1 MTDASEGESDSAWD
15 KLRRRKVVQW
25 GIAYAAGAWG
35 FLQGLEYVSGLLNW
49 PDQLQKVAGLAL
61 LSGLPIVLVLAW
73 YHGDRGEQRVSR
85 TEFAILTLLFM
96 LGGGL
101 FWRYQH
107 TIESPTVV
115 VTATSATLPK
125 ATIPVDSGPSIA
137 VLPFVNRS
145 AKSDDA
151 FFVDGIHDDIL
162 TQLSKVS
169 ALKVISRT
177 SVERFRDTKLPLQDV
192 AKQLGVKSILEGGVQ
207 RGGDR
212 VRVTVQ
218 LIDAATD
225 AHLWA
230 ETFDRD
236 LTAEN
241 VFAIQ
246 SEVAAAIAGALRAE
260 LTAGEKAR
268 VDAVPTQSIEAWES
282 YQLGKQRMARR
293 SSESLAE
300 AGKFFRKAIE
310 HDPQFALAHVGLAD
324 VLQLQI
330 ELSGAPLVAT
340 LAQADKSVAEALRLQ
355 PDLSEAWASAGGI
368 AIERQ
373 AADDAETKFRR
384 AIEINPNNVTA
395 RHWYGI
401 LLRDTGRYDESLE
414 QIERAV
420 ALDPLS
426 STKRLALSG
435 VLEAQ
440 GRFRDAE
447 SAYRKAVTIDPLL
460 PGSYRRLALLTAYVL
475 GRPADAVPLARKAV
489 ALDPGSPLYVD
500 TLAVLLDDLGE
511 SWEATQLLM
520 EAARRLPN
528 SSWLQSRAAVIQ
540 ASAGDW
546 KAASQSARK
555 VLAIHPRHGLALH
568 VLAIADL
575 ANGDARTAR
584 ARYAQAYPELLAPE
598 PPQIDSSNNFVAL
611 YLAQVLLET
620 GEDTR
625 ARQLLDSVEET
636 IRQSP
641 RLGAYGYGI
650 ADVEIHALRGDKAR
664 ALAALR
670 EAEQSGWRG
679 GWRGPTLRFSREAE
693 PALASIR
700 DEPEFKAV
708 FADIDRFMALER
720 AKLAKLPKDAPLDL
734 AGD

>member
-1 MTDASEGESDSAWD
+1 VTDASEGENDSAWD

-25 GIAYAAGAWG
+25 GIAYSAGAWG
-35 FLQGLEYVSGLLNW
+35 FLQGLEYVSGLLSW

-61 LSGLPIVLVLAW
+61 LIGLPIVLVLAW

-85 TEFAILTLLFM
+85 TELAILTLLFM

-107 TIESPTVV
+107 TIESPTVA

-137 VLPFVNRS
+137 VLPFDNRS
-145 AKSDDA
+145 ARADDA

-177 SVERFRDTKLPLQDV
+177 SVQQFRDTKLPVKDI
-192 AKQLGVKSILEGGVQ
+192 AAQLGVNSILEGGVQ

-230 ETFDRD
+230 EIYDRE

-241 VFAIQ
+241 IFAIQ

-268 VDAVPTQSIEAWES
+268 LNAVPTQSIEAWES

-300 AGKFFRKAIE
+300 AEQFFRKAIE
-310 HDPQFALAHVGLAD
+310 LDPQFALAHVGLAD
-324 VLQLQI
+324 VLALQVSW
-330 ELSGAPLVAT
+330 SGALPAAS
-340 LAQADKSVAEALRLQ
+340 LAQAETSVTEALRLQ
-355 PDLSEAWASAGGI
+355 PDLSEAWATAGLI
-368 AIERQ
+368 AAEIDSL
-373 AADDAETKFRR
+373 DDAETKFRR
-384 AIEINPNNVTA
+384 AIEINPNNATA
-395 RHWYGI
+395 RHWYSFM
-401 LLRDTGRYDESLE
+401 LRETGRLDESLE
-414 QIERAV
+414 QIERAI
-420 ALDPLS
+420 ALDPMS
-426 STKRLALSG
+426 PTMRLLLG
-435 VLEAQ
+435 HVLHDQ

-447 SAYRKAVTIDPLL
+447 NAYRKAMTIDPLL
-460 PGSYRRLALLTAYVL
+460 PGSYWALATLTGYAL

-489 ALDPGSPLYVD
+489 ALDPGGPIFIF
-500 TLAVLLDDLGE
+500 TLALLLDDLGE
-511 SWEATQLLM
+511 SREAMQLAM
-520 EAARRLPN
+520 DAVRRGPDSLFVQ
-528 SSWLQSRAAVIQ
+528 WLVAGLQ

-546 KAASQSARK
+546 QAASRSARK
-555 VLAIHPRHGLALH
+555 ALAIDPRDGIALN

-575 ANGDARTAR
+575 ANGDAGAAR
-584 ARYAQAYPELLAPE
+584 ARYAKAYPELLAPE
-598 PPQIDSSNNFVAL
+598 PPRIDRSNNSVAL
-611 YLAQVLLET
+611 GLAPVLLET

-625 ARQLLDSVEET
+625 ARQLLDGSEGA
-636 IRQSP
+636 IRQIP
-641 RLGAYGYGI
+641 RLSWLGFGI
-650 ADVEIHALRGDKAR
+650 ADVRIHALRGDKAR

-670 EAEQSGWRG
+670 EAEQA
-679 GWRGPTLRFSREAE
+679 GWRGPSWRFFRDVD
-693 PALASIR
+693 PVLASIR

-708 FADIDRFMALER
+708 FADIERDMALQR